1 MLTVILWK
9 GSILFLPFSLQQLH
23 LFLCLVP
30 YTQWQTVKN
39 KKAHII
45 KIKGGWLVKPVWHWV
60 VSKSN
65 TVLAGTQSQGSG
77 GAGGKG
83 RGVGGMG
90 GLA

>member
-45 KIKGGWLVKPVWHWV
+45 KIKGGWLVKPV
-60 VSKSN
+60 
-65 TVLAGTQSQGSG
+65 
-77 GAGGKG
+77 
-83 RGVGGMG
+83 
-90 GLA
+90 